1 MQFEPHNGEQ
11 MAFRATSSSRKMLT
25 SVCRLLP
32 LMAFKSQGFSRKKKK
47 NANVYSCLH
56 RPLFAYNCFLSQHT
70 ASRATLIAAIRPN

>member
-11 MAFRATSSSRKMLT
+11 MAFRATSSSGKMLT

-47 NANVYSCLH
+47 C
-56 RPLFAYNCFLSQHT
+56 
-70 ASRATLIAAIRPN
+70 